1 VWIVVTAIVS
11 AAAGVLL
18 GTTLAPRGAQV
29 MPRQPSDTS
38 IDIQDV
44 LAAIQDLREDLK
56 LAERNGLEAPPAVM
70 AERQPVESDT
80 SSDVEELRALVA
92 ELRGIAEGANCVA
105 EPPPVSALRG
115 AREKDLDAVR
125 SACSGDHQETMEE
138 LLYQSYQVV
147 LARFGRP
154 DGIDEKGRMFWSAKW
169 NKYIRKLAVTV
180 RESFVVN
187 VEWVPFDQ

>member
-1 VWIVVTAIVS
+1 MWIVVTAIVS

-92 ELRGIAEGANCVA
+92 ELRGIAEGANC
-105 EPPPVSALRG
+105 SALRG

-154 DGIDEKGRMFWSAKW
+154 DGNDEKGRMFWSAKW